1 MSRLDEALAL
11 LEAAGE
17 ARIRD
22 GLGRYGIVTTDRV
35 IGVPMGAIQKIGKA
49 LGRDHAL
56 AASLWETEVYEARL
70 LCAYVDDPAL
80 VTPEQ
85 MDRWARAFDN
95 WGICDTL
102 CFALFDRTPHAFN
115 MVDRWADDE
124 AEYVKRSAFALL
136 ASLALHRKK
145 EADEPF
151 LARMKLIEA
160 AASDGRNFVKKGV
173 SWALRA
179 IGGRKSEVLRTAARE
194 VADLLAASSDK
205 VEKWVGKDAARAFA
219 KADAK
224 ASPPSKGGD

>member
-22 GLGRYGIVTTDRV
+22 GYGRYGIVTTNRV
-35 IGVPMGAIQKIGKA
+35 IGVPMGAIQAIGKA
-49 LGRDHAL
+49 LCRDHAL
-56 AASLWETEVYEARL
+56 ASELWETEFYEARL

-85 MDRWARAFDN
+85 MDRWARDFDN

-102 CFALFDRTPHAFN
+102 CFALFDRTEHAFE

-124 AEYVKRSAFALL
+124 AEYVKRASFALL
-136 ASLALHRKK
+136 ASLALHRKA
-145 EADEPF
+145 EPDEPF
-151 LARMKLIEA
+151 LARLKLIEVA
-160 AASDGRNFVKKGV
+160 ADDGRNFVKKGV
-173 SWALRA
+173 NWALRA

-194 VADLLAASSDK
+194 VAHRLAASSDK
-205 VEKWVGKDAARAFA
+205 VERWVGKDAVRAFA

-224 ASPPSKGGD
+224 AGD